1 MTILVSW
8 SIFFFLKS
16 ECPQSHSASRAIG
29 PSGHLPKT
37 SEVNH
42 LPHYFDYLH
51 FWGLLTSLCILPSG
65 MFTKTAHHHSQNETC
80 SHIPM
85 QANSAQF
92 LWVRYSNAFSV
103 WFQRV
108 RYRDNSQLIS
118 WSQLQLCWSVLSP
131 CWRWACIQDEPS
143 TTRQTQTDAPLLHPK
158 FLLNPEMHHIYIFL
172 TKVTHQTPHL

>member
-1 MTILVSW
+1 MIILVSC
-8 SIFFFLKS
+8 SIFFFFKS
-16 ECPQSHSASRAIG
+16 ECPQSHSASWAIG

-37 SEVNH
+37 SEAKH

-51 FWGLLTSLCILPSG
+51 FGGLLTSLCILPTG
-65 MFTKTAHHHSQNETC
+65 MFTKTAHHHCQNETH

-85 QANSAQF
+85 QANSVQF
-92 LWVRYSNAFSV
+92 LWARYSNAFSV

-131 CWRWACIQDEPS
+131 WWGWACIQDERS
-143 TTRQTQTDAPLLHPK
+143 TTRQTQIDAPLPHPK
-158 FLLNPEMHHIYIFL
+158 LLLNTEMHHIYIFL
-172 TKVTHQTPHL
+172 TKVIHQTPHL